1 METSGFSSL
10 YCQKFNKDGIFCY
23 TLSMVKNMSRDKFS
37 WKNVLK
43 GVGIFAGGIILVAVI
58 AFGVYEIQTGSRDKR
73 LSEMET
79 TLKIIQD
86 RLFEKQNA
94 GIYGGKT
101 PAETIY
107 LYYEFLESRLFG
119 VIGTYFIPEK
129 RAEEFKR
136 YDGVSEKEI
145 LAFVE
150 ELRAAEILARTA
162 DPNAS
167 IFTMDS
173 PVELK
178 LVKMENG
185 VWEFEY
191 INRKLK

>member
-1 METSGFSSL
+1 MR
-10 YCQKFNKDGIFCY
+10 KGI
-23 TLSMVKNMSRDKFS
+23 SRNKFS

-43 GVGIFAGGIILVAVI
+43 GVGIFAGGVILVAII
-58 AFGVYEIQTGSRDKR
+58 AFGVYEARVSSRDER

-79 TLKIIQD
+79 TLKLIQD

-119 VIGTYFIPEK
+119 VISTYFVPEK

-145 LAFVE
+145 LEFVE
-150 ELRAAEILARTA
+150 ELRAAEVLARSA
-162 DPNAS
+162 DVNVS
-167 IFTMDS
+167 EFKMTS
-173 PVELK
+173 PVDLGLK
-178 LVKMENG
+178 KMANG